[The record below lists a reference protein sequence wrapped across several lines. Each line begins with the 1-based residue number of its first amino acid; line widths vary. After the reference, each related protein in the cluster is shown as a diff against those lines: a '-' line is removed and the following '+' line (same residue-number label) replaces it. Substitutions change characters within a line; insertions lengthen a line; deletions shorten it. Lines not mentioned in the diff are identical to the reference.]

1 MKSDKDLKAKVAALR
16 HDIQEHN
23 YRYYVDDNPLVT
35 DKHYDLLFREL
46 VDLEESN
53 PSIVTS
59 DSPTQRVGGAISKT
73 FKTVKH
79 HYPMFSLDNS
89 YSKDDLESFNDRI
102 LKKISENSMDFM
114 CELKFDGVSINITY
128 ENGEFVRAVTRGD
141 GVQGDDVSEN
151 VKTIKTI
158 PLK

>member
-1 MKSDKDLKAKVAALR
+1 
-16 HDIQEHN
+16 
-23 YRYYVDDNPLVT
+23 
-35 DKHYDLLFREL
+35 
-46 VDLEESN
+46 
-53 PSIVTS
+53 
-59 DSPTQRVGGAISKT
+59 
-73 FKTVKH
+73 
-79 HYPMFSLDNS
+79 MFSLDNS

-158 PLK
+158 PLKLNGDYPKKFEIRGEIFIGLEDFKK